1 LSDAALGPVAVD
13 GAELF
18 LGRAIVKALIRRGVP
33 VRALVADEAGAAHEG
48 ADHFIVPLGDGD
60 ALAGA
65 LEGARAVV
73 ASRKLR
79 EEFPREGLTFGA
91 AHADRTRE
99 LVAAAETA
107 QVERFVY
114 VGVAGLDRWPR
125 GRLRQ
130 AEEAAEKLLAA
141 SKIPTLALRASL
153 VAGPGDGRLSALVR
167 RARSMWPALVFV
179 GQGWARSAPLTATDF
194 GACVAAAVLADEF
207 PAGHMSIGGPE
218 LLTAME
224 IQDRLLERAGRRKLK
239 VHVPESFARLGA
251 WVAESV
257 FRRPPVT
264 RARLAWLLEDMIPD
278 RAASTK
284 LLGRRPAKFEAAFD
298 QGL

>member
-1 LSDAALGPVAVD
+1 MSDAALGPVAVD
-13 GAELF
+13 GAEMF
-18 LGRAIVKALIRRGVP
+18 LGRAIVRALVRRGVP
-33 VRALVADEAGAAHEG
+33 VRALVADGSPTAPEG
-48 ADHFIVPLGDGD
+48 AEQVVVPLGDGG

-79 EEFPREGLTFGA
+79 EELPREGLTFRA

-99 LVAAAETA
+99 LVARSEEA

-114 VGVAGLDRWPR
+114 IGVAGIDRWPH
-125 GRLRQ
+125 GRLRE
-130 AEEAAEKLLAA
+130 AEEAAEAVLMA
-141 SKIPTLALRASL
+141 SKMPTLSLRTSL
-153 VAGPGDGRLSALVR
+153 VAGPRDGRLWRLVR
-167 RARSMWPALVFV
+167 KARSPWPALVFV

-194 GACVAAAVLADEF
+194 GACVASALLADDF
-207 PAGHMSIGGPE
+207 PTGHMSIGGPE
-218 LLTAME
+218 LVTAMDM
-224 IQDRLLERAGRRKLK
+224 QDRLLERAGRRKLK
-239 VHVPESFARLGA
+239 VHVPESLARLGA
-251 WVAESV
+251 WLAELV

-278 RAASTK
+278 RTASTK

-298 QGL
+298 